1 MLSAPIRGRSR
12 PRVPAWG
19 RTVLPA
25 RRQNVCSHFD
35 LSRREDDTMDTTYD
49 PTHPTCCDEPGKLP
63 VHRIQLMSRAYG
75 IPEGG
80 SR

>member
-1 MLSAPIRGRSR
+1 
-12 PRVPAWG
+12 
-19 RTVLPA
+19 
-25 RRQNVCSHFD
+25 
-35 LSRREDDTMDTTYD
+35 MDTTYD